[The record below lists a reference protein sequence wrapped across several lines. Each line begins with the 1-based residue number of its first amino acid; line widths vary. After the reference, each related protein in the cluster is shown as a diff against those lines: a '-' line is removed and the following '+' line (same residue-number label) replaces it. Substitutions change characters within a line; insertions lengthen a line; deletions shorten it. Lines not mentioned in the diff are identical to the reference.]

1 MRRWAYAE
9 YAWTARPRLRT
20 EYRLQTLVTR
30 GDARVRR
37 TFIWRDPF
45 RSTPRIA
52 KQAGCPLLVL
62 RPRFYCY
69 SSLGS
74 RIETLLRLELRNVG
88 AKTIHS
94 YSWRHASPV
103 IKANG
108 GFGCEPE
115 GGLAPGAC
123 QRESAYMAW
132 RGPLTITIDLVQ
144 FSDGAVWLSSD
155 PQSRI
160 TRAALDAGSRAAGD
174 HPLRVWREGGVQ
186 GLAAALP
193 RIHMDVQDTRVG
205 NFGFY
210 VGVTRAYVVAAGV
223 SGGQVEATLLALQSG
238 RS

>member
-1 MRRWAYAE
+1 
-9 YAWTARPRLRT
+9 
-20 EYRLQTLVTR
+20 
-30 GDARVRR
+30 
-37 TFIWRDPF
+37 
-45 RSTPRIA
+45 
-52 KQAGCPLLVL
+52 
-62 RPRFYCY
+62 
-69 SSLGS
+69 
-74 RIETLLRLELRNVG
+74 
-88 AKTIHS
+88 
-94 YSWRHASPV
+94 
-103 IKANG
+103 
-108 GFGCEPE
+108 
-115 GGLAPGAC
+115 
-123 QRESAYMAW
+123 MAW